1 MRLSAGLVYP
11 PPMDGSWA
19 GDLVRVG
26 GDARQRF
33 HDARAYGR
41 PDGSG
46 LLLAPV
52 EAAHL
57 LFRGDLEA
65 VDGDGFAAFLERQ
78 PEAVGAGFL
87 AYADLRERGYYL
99 APAREGWV
107 ADPPPV
113 ADFAVFPRGS
123 GPGENGVAHWL
134 RVVGERESVAAATLG
149 DVDLGVVD
157 EEGEVTY
164 FETGRPEP
172 TGEPLAAPPAARGT
186 LLADRVVVWDPAP
199 SLYGELFFGQP
210 LAGRAG
216 DPAGPVQ
223 LSLVEAAHLATTGAL
238 ELAGGAAAVSERG
251 RAVEGDRF
259 DRRLTAYAALRSAGV
274 VPKTGFK
281 FGADFRTYVDVE
293 SVSSLGHSVAL
304 VRVLPADATVSPR
317 ELSLDVRL
325 AGGVRKR
332 YWYALVEGDA
342 VRWLEVGRLTP

>member
-1 MRLSAGLVYP
+1 MQGQRE
-11 PPMDGSWA
+11 

-33 HDARAYGR
+33 HDARGYGR
-41 PDGSG
+41 PAERGEV
-46 LLLAPV
+46 LLAPV

-65 VDGDGFAAFLERQ
+65 VDGEGFRAFLERQ

-107 ADPPPV
+107 DSPRAD
-113 ADFAVFPRGS
+113 ADFAVFPRGN
-123 GPGENGVAHWL
+123 GPGENGVEHWV
-134 RVVGERESVAAATLG
+134 RVVGEREAVPAAELG
-149 DVDLGVVD
+149 AVVLAVVD

-164 FETGRPEP
+164 LGTGRPALDGGTPDE
-172 TGEPLAAPPAARGT
+172 PPAAAGS
-186 LLADRVVVWDPAP
+186 LLADRVVAWDPP
-199 SLYGELFFGQP
+199 SGLYASAFYGQP

-216 DPAGPVQ
+216 DPEGPVQ
-223 LSLVEAAHLATTGAL
+223 LSLVEAAHLAAAGAL
-238 ELAGGAAAVSERG
+238 DVEGGAGAVRERG

-259 DRRLTAYAALRSAGV
+259 DRRLAAYTALREAGY

-281 FGADFRTYVDVE
+281 FGADFRTYADVE
-293 SVSSLGHSVAL
+293 SVDSLGHSEAL
-304 VRVLPADATVSPR
+304 VRVTDPDATFSPR
-317 ELSLDVRL
+317 DLALHVRL

-332 YWYALVEGDA
+332 LWYALVGDGIE
-342 VRWLEVGRLTP
+342 WLEVGRLTP

>member
-1 MRLSAGLVYP
+1 
-11 PPMDGSWA
+11 MDGHRE

-33 HDARAYGR
+33 HDARGYGR
-41 PDGSG
+41 PAGG
-46 LLLAPV
+46 NEVLLAPV

-57 LFRGDLEA
+57 LFRGDLDA

-107 ADPPPV
+107 ADPRTD
-113 ADFAVFPRGS
+113 ADFAVFPRGN
-123 GPGENGVAHWL
+123 GPGENGVAYWV
-134 RVVGERESVAAATLG
+134 RVVGERQTLPAGALG
-149 DVDLGVVD
+149 DVVLAVVD

-164 FETGRPEP
+164 FETSRPSPAGETPDEP
-172 TGEPLAAPPAARGT
+172 PPAAGT
-186 LLADRVVVWDPAP
+186 LLADRVVAWNPPAA
-199 SLYGELFFGQP
+199 LYAEAFYGQP

-223 LSLVEAAHLATTGAL
+223 LSLVEAAHLAAAGAL
-238 ELAGGAAAVSERG
+238 DIDGGAGAVRERG
-251 RAVEGDRF
+251 RTVEGDRF
-259 DRRLTAYAALRSAGV
+259 DRRLAAYTALRDAGY

-281 FGADFRTYVDVE
+281 FGADFRTYTAVE
-293 SVSSLGHSVAL
+293 SVEELGHSEAL
-304 VRVLPADATVSPR
+304 VRVCPPDVTFAPR

-332 YWYALVEGDA
+332 LWYALVDGPGHIE
-342 VRWLEVGRLTP
+342 WLEVGRLTP